1 MMPLPATDSLIGGD
15 PNALTIELEPAHNA
29 QHSLMLLS
37 LADETSGFDDWVYRT
52 RAAMS
57 ADERDTNQLVMIG
70 LYYATRPT
78 ASFASFPQFVEHLAN
93 EAPLALRNRVLDAY
107 IDVVNQKEGIDEQP
121 RYDDV
126 LRDVNSF
133 LAFLRRGFD
142 QQHFMPEVERRAYTY
157 LIDPPAM
164 QQLIVGHLRGMWYK
178 YLAVEWERA
187 RPTLQRAVRAFEAI
201 DLSTMA
207 REAAVEF
214 VIGRSIKKEKWC
226 FVFDDYDQITF
237 VPSAHVGPYT
247 KWFTAGRRA
256 WVIFGARLPEGA
268 ADDPELSRAD
278 LLVRLNALAD
288 DTRLSM
294 LRLVAEQGELRSQ
307 DIMQLLDLSQS
318 GASRHLQQLTAAGFL
333 SERRCNGAKCY
344 VLNSDRLDATLQAL
358 GTFLSP
364 TSVTGTAPANAA
376 PGLPRERMAQLGR
389 RVMR

>member
-1 MMPLPATDSLIGGD
+1 MPLPATDSLIGGD
-15 PNALTIELEPAHNA
+15 LNALTVGLEPAHNA
-29 QHSLMLLS
+29 LHSLLLLT
-37 LADETSGFDDWVYRT
+37 LAEETSGFDEWAYRT

-70 LYYATRPT
+70 LCYATHPT
-78 ASFASFPQFVEHLAN
+78 ASFPSFPQFVEHLAN
-93 EAPLALRNRVLDAY
+93 ESPLALRNRILDTY
-107 IDVVNQKEGIDEQP
+107 IDLAQKKEGDDDQP
-121 RYDDV
+121 AYDDI
-126 LRDVNSF
+126 LRDVNTF

-142 QQHFMPEVERRAYTY
+142 DQHIIPEVERRAYTY

-178 YLAVEWERA
+178 YLAVEWERV
-187 RPTLQRAVRAFEAI
+187 RPTLQRAVRAYEAI
-201 DLSTMA
+201 DLNSMT
-207 REAAVEF
+207 RDEAVEF
-214 VIGRSIKKEKWC
+214 VIGRPIKKDKWC
-226 FVFDDYDQITF
+226 IVFDNFDQITF

-247 KWFTAGRRA
+247 RWYTQGRRA

-333 SERRCNGAKCY
+333 SERRCSGAKCY
-344 VLNSDRLDATLQAL
+344 VLNRDRLDASLQAL
-358 GTFLSP
+358 GAFLSP
-364 TSVTGTAPANAA
+364 PPVAGGAPVAA
-376 PGLPRERMAQLGR
+376 PLARERMAQLGR

>member
-1 MMPLPATDSLIGGD
+1 MPLPVTDSLIDGEL
-15 PNALTIELEPAHNA
+15 NALTVELEPAHNA
-29 QHSLMLLS
+29 QHSLLL
-37 LADETSGFDDWVYRT
+37 LTMAEETSGLDEWVYRT

-70 LYYATRPT
+70 LHYAVRPT
-78 ASFASFPQFVEHLAN
+78 ASFASFPQFIEHLAN
-93 EAPLALRNRVLDAY
+93 ESPLALRNRILDIY
-107 IDVVNQKEGIDEQP
+107 INIVQTNETAGERP
-121 RYDDV
+121 AYDDI

-133 LAFLRRGFD
+133 MTFLRRGFD
-142 QQHFMPEVERRAYTY
+142 EQHFIPEVERRAYTY

-164 QQLIVGHLRGMWYK
+164 KELIVNHLRSMWYK
-178 YLAVEWERA
+178 YLAVEWERV
-187 RPTLQRAVRAFEAI
+187 RPTLQRAVRAYEAI
-201 DLSTMA
+201 DLSRMT
-207 REAAVEF
+207 REGAVEF
-214 VIGRSIKKEKWC
+214 VIGRPINKDKWC
-226 FVFDDYDQITF
+226 FVFSDYDQITF

-247 KWFTAGRRA
+247 RWVTAGRRA

-288 DTRLSM
+288 DTRLGM

-344 VLNSDRLDATLQAL
+344 DLNHDRLDATLQAL

-364 TSVTGTAPANAA
+364 PPLAGAAPAMSA